1 MVVADANAQFKPA
14 GDDVQLRDTFSAQDK
29 EYLVVDASAQ
39 TALDASLK
47 KAGVTPKKV
56 IEIRDINSP
65 VRGGGQA
72 AGAKPRDGHKTYV
85 IERNIPGIGT
95 FPDQKKQAIAKK
107 SNAAVSEIGNGIE
120 WDHSYLTDEG
130 TFCVYRATGEDM
142 IRKHAS
148 ITGAPV
154 NNISEV
160 HEAPTK

>member
-1 MVVADANAQFKPA
+1 MVVVEPTAQFKTPA
-14 GDDVQLRDTFSAQDK
+14 DGVQLDDTFAAQDK
-29 EYLVVDASAQ
+29 KYMVFEAPSTD
-39 TALDASLK
+39 ALDASLK
-47 KAGVTPKKV
+47 RAGVTPKKV
-56 IEIRDINSP
+56 IEVRDINSP
-65 VRGGGQA
+65 ARGGGQA
-72 AGAKPRDGHKTYV
+72 AGPKPRDGHKTFV
-85 IERNIPGIGT
+85 IERNIPGIGS

-107 SNAAVSEIGNGIE
+107 SNAAVSEIGNSIE

-160 HEAPTK
+160 HVDGK